1 MFPQQKPVFVTHW
14 DLPHWFMEN
23 GFKETANL
31 RSGHLNADVPV
42 ACLRKTIDHQEA
54 PVMQNGN

>member
-1 MFPQQKPVFVTHW
+1 
-14 DLPHWFMEN
+14 MEN

-42 ACLRKTIDHQEA
+42 ACLRKTIDQQEA
-54 PVMQNGN
+54 SVMQNGN